1 MFNCTYAKCVYQGI
15 DQQNEYEVV
24 ISRLKEIYGTPSDNA
39 LCIQI
44 GVSPQTLSSWKSRN
58 KVTYAKCVETSK
70 EKGISLDWLL
80 TGTGSML
87 RGSVDSQESTVSRSD
102 LTLLELLNQLDPDV
116 RRDLLRGAEEK
127 QRLIDMEKKLQEL
140 SDELER
146 VKKTG

>member
-1 MFNCTYAKCVYQGI
+1 
-15 DQQNEYEVV
+15 
-24 ISRLKEIYGTPSDNA
+24 
-39 LCIQI
+39 
-44 GVSPQTLSSWKSRN
+44 
-58 KVTYAKCVETSK
+58 
-70 EKGISLDWLL
+70 
-80 TGTGSML
+80 ML

>member
-1 MFNCTYAKCVYQGI
+1 MSMS
-15 DQQNEYEVV
+15 ESEVV
-24 ISRLKEIYGTPSDNA
+24 ISRLKEIYGAPSDNA

-58 KVTYAKCVETSK
+58 KVPYAKCVDISK

-80 TGTGSML
+80 TGSGSML
-87 RGSVDSQESTVSRSD
+87 RGSVDSQESSFSRSD

-127 QRLIDMEKKLQEL
+127 QRMIDMEKKLQEL
-140 SDELER
+140 SAELER